1 MLTFVKT
8 NDSEHKDWL
17 MREAEGL
24 QVLHQQLAVLD
35 NDFIKLP
42 EAIEVNNQKLI
53 LEKINQQTPTSTQW
67 FRFAECLAQLHHL
80 EQPSYGFKTDNY
92 IGRNSQKNL
101 LSKDWGTFFFDCRL
115 LYQVNL
121 ISDSIIKQGLFE
133 RLCKYRQLLVD
144 FLNQNCQRSSLV
156 HGDLWSGNVLF
167 DQKNAWLIDTAVYYA
182 DREVD
187 IAMTEMFGG
196 FPKVFYQAYDA
207 TFSLSSKYNQKK
219 LIYNL
224 YHYLN
229 HYNLFG
235 SSYLGSVTSIINNI
249 PLLIK

>member
-8 NDSEHKDWL
+8 NGSDHKDWL
-17 MREAEGL
+17 IREAEGL
-24 QVLHQQLAVLD
+24 QSLHQQLVVLD

-42 EAIEVNNQKLI
+42 EVIEVNNQKLI

-67 FRFAECLAQLHHL
+67 FRFGECLAQLHHL
-80 EQPSYGFKTDNY
+80 EQPIYGFKTDNY

-101 LSKDWGTFFFDCRL
+101 LLKDWGTFFFKYRL
-115 LYQVNL
+115 LHQVSLIQDKAIQESFCNTLDSKKQSILNL
-121 ISDSIIKQGLFE
+121 
-133 RLCKYRQLLVD
+133 
-144 FLNQNCQRSSLV
+144 LNDKKIHPSLV

-167 DQKNAWLIDTAVYYA
+167 DENNAWLIDPAVYYA

-196 FPKVFYQAYDA
+196 FSQSFYEGYDA
-207 TFSLSSKYNQKK
+207 VYLRTDEYRQKK
-219 LIYNL
+219 PIYNL

-235 SSYLGSVTSIINNI
+235 SSYYSGCKTLLESIEK
-249 PLLIK
+249 L